1 MSFQIESPHAVR
13 KLSGG
18 KTPDLPVDLYLPD
31 FKGVILMIEWI
42 LYFYT
47 SASGLPI
54 IIKNIY
60 SEQFALAVRTNCF
73 KFPSHMMP
81 RNLTHLPTKQQF
93 YSCCKSS
100 IKESKCLSHDSQ

>member
-18 KTPDLPVDLYLPD
+18 KAPDLPIDLYLPD

-60 SEQFALAVRTNCF
+60 SEQFALAVWTNCF
-73 KFPSHMMP
+73 KFPSH
-81 RNLTHLPTKQQF
+81 F
-93 YSCCKSS
+93 SS
-100 IKESKCLSHDSQ
+100 S

>member
-1 MSFQIESPHAVR
+1 MF
-13 KLSGG
+13 
-18 KTPDLPVDLYLPD
+18 VDLYLPD

-60 SEQFALAVRTNCF
+60 SEKTGKTFDADLLLDDNGERTVYRF
-73 KFPSHMMP
+73 DFG
-81 RNLTHLPTKQQF
+81 RERTT
-93 YSCCKSS
+93 
-100 IKESKCLSHDSQ
+100 